1 VYLYRAI
8 LESMGVLLSV
18 SGIGRRFGARV
29 LFENLAL
36 SLSEGDRTG
45 LIGPN
50 GSGKTTLLEILAGND
65 APDSGARALRKQTRL
80 AYVPQDSLFAPGDT
94 IGSVL
99 TAALS
104 DLPLEDEEKNARLQL
119 MLGRAELKD
128 VATPAASLS
137 GGWKKRLAIAAA
149 LITSPDV
156 LLLDEPTNHL
166 DLEGILWLE
175 SAIDAARASLVV
187 THDRYFLER
196 VATQMVEVNRV
207 YPQGSF
213 QVTGNYSEF
222 LEKREDFLEAQA
234 KQKDAL
240 ATKVR
245 REIEWLRRGPKA
257 RTGKSRARIDSAG
270 RLIEEFSAATARG
283 RTGTA
288 RIDFTASDRKTK
300 RLIEAEGIG
309 KTLGG
314 HKLFENLNLVLSPG
328 VRIGLVG
335 ANGSGKTTLLKL
347 LEGVI
352 QPDEG
357 AIRRAEQ
364 VRIVSF
370 AQDRGAHLDP
380 DASLRRTLCPEGD
393 MVIYRDRT
401 VHVAGWAKRFL
412 FRDDQLDMP
421 VSRLSGGER
430 ARVMI
435 ARLMLTTADVLL
447 LDEPTNDLD
456 IPTLEVL
463 EDSLLDFPGALV
475 LVSHDRYMLDRVSTL
490 VIGLDGGAGGIF
502 ADYSQWEAFRSEAAE
517 PDKAVAKESRPAAAA
532 DEPKKKLSYL
542 HQREWDSM
550 EAKILEA
557 EQELA
562 ARQSELEAFASDPNR
577 VAEAYAKMQAA
588 HRRVEELYARWAE
601 LEGLVAK

>member
-1 VYLYRAI
+1 
-8 LESMGVLLSV
+8 MGVLLSV
-18 SGIGRRFGARV
+18 SALGKRFGARV
-29 LFENLAL
+29 LFENLSL
-36 SLSEGDRTG
+36 SLSEGDRMG

-50 GSGKTTLLEILAGND
+50 GSGKTTLLEILAGNE
-65 APDSGARALRKQTRL
+65 APEAGTRALRKQTRL

-99 TAALS
+99 AAALA
-104 DLPLEDEEKNARLQL
+104 DLPLEEVEKSARLKL
-119 MLGRAELKD
+119 MLGRAEFMD
-128 VATPAASLS
+128 AATLAASLS

-175 SAIDAARASLVV
+175 TAIEAARASLVV

-196 VATQMVEVNRV
+196 VATQMVEVNRM

-213 QVTGNYSEF
+213 QVSGNYSEF

-234 KQKDAL
+234 KQQDAL
-240 ATKVR
+240 ATNVR

-270 RLIEEFSAATARG
+270 RLIEEFSAATARS

-288 RIDFTASDRKTK
+288 KIDFTASDRKTK

-328 VRIGLVG
+328 VRVGLVG

-347 LEGVI
+347 LEGTL

-357 AIRRAEQ
+357 AIRRADQ
-364 VRIVSF
+364 LRIVSF

-380 DASLRRTLCPEGD
+380 DLSLRRTLCPEGD
-393 MVIYRDRT
+393 MVIYRGRT
-401 VHVAGWAKRFL
+401 IHVAGWAKRFL

-475 LVSHDRYMLDRVSTL
+475 LVSHDRYMLDRVSTI
-490 VIGLDGGAGGIF
+490 VIGLDGGPGGLF
-502 ADYSQWEAFRSEAAE
+502 ADYSQWEAFRNEPSGAE
-517 PDKAVAKESRPAAAA
+517 KIPVKESRAAAST

-557 EQELA
+557 EQDLDA
-562 ARQSELEAFASDPNR
+562 SQQELEAFASDPNR
-577 VAEAYAKMQAA
+577 VAEAYEKMQAA
-588 HRRVEELYARWAE
+588 QRRVDELYARWAE
-601 LEGLVAK
+601 LEALVAK

>member
-1 VYLYRAI
+1 
-8 LESMGVLLSV
+8 MGVLLSV
-18 SGIGRRFGARV
+18 SAIARRFGARV
-29 LFENLAL
+29 LFDNL
-36 SLSEGDRTG
+36 SLSISEGDRTG

-65 APDSGARALRKQTRL
+65 APDAGARALRKQTRL
-80 AYVPQDSLFAPGDT
+80 AYVPQDSLFAPSDT

-99 TAALS
+99 IAALA
-104 DLPLEDEEKNARLQL
+104 DVPLEEEEKLACIQL
-119 MLGRAELKD
+119 MLGRAEFKD
-128 VATPAASLS
+128 TATPAASLS

-175 SAIDAARASLVV
+175 TAIQAARASLVV

-207 YPQGSF
+207 YPQGAF
-213 QVTGNYSEF
+213 QVSGNYSQF

-270 RLIEEFSAATARG
+270 RLIEEFSAVTARS

-288 RIDFTASDRKTK
+288 KIDFTASDRKTK

-314 HKLFENLNLVLSPG
+314 HQLFENLNLVLSPG

-347 LEGVI
+347 LEGVMP
-352 QPDEG
+352 PDDG
-357 AIRRAEQ
+357 VIRRAEQ
-364 VRIVSF
+364 LRIVSF

-380 DASLRRTLCPEGD
+380 DLSLRRTLCPEGD

-401 VHVAGWAKRFL
+401 IHVAGWAKRFL

-475 LVSHDRYMLDRVSTL
+475 LVSHDRYMLDRVSTM
-490 VIGLDGGAGGIF
+490 VIGLDGGAGGVF
-502 ADYSQWEAFRSEAAE
+502 ADYSQWEAFRGEAV
-517 PDKAVAKESRPAAAA
+517 PDKISLKEARPTTPA

-542 HQREWDSM
+542 HQREWDGM

-562 ARQSELEAFASDPNR
+562 ACQRDLETYASDANR
-577 VAEAYAKMQAA
+577 IAEVYEKMQAA
-588 HRRVEELYARWAE
+588 QRRVDELYARWAE
-601 LEGLVAK
+601 LEALVVK